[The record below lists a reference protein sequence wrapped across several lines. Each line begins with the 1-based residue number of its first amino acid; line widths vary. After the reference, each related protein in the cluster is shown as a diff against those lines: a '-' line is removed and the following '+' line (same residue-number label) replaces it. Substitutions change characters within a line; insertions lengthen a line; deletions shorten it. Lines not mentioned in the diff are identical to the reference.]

1 MDKYWLYVV
10 LAFALSLLSGFV
22 MMPRI
27 VDFCMKR
34 KLYDMPNERKVHHAA
49 IPRLGGVAFIPSMF
63 TAFIISLY
71 VYGYVTDK
79 MPIGISMWTASF
91 VVSMFM
97 IYIVGVVDDVVGLGP
112 NLKFLVQIVAASLL
126 PICDL
131 YINDLYGFCG
141 INSIPFWIGAPLTVL
156 VIVFIDN
163 AINLIDGIDGLAGGL
178 ALISLAGFLVCF
190 GREHVWTYC
199 VLIAGLMGVLCA
211 YLYFNVWGSVERHHK
226 IFMGDSGSLTLG
238 FVLGFLVVKFA
249 MNSTTVMPYRSDG
262 LLLAYTLL
270 IVPCFDVVRVI
281 IVRLRVGQP
290 LFKADKRHIH
300 HKLLR
305 LGLTQKKSLAVILS
319 LQLLF
324 VAVNTLLNGLVD
336 ITAIVAIDIAAFAAF
351 HYAVD
356 VATRRKKTELSQST
370 ENADGQP

>member
-1 MDKYWLYVV
+1 MDKYWFYVV
-10 LAFALSLLSGFV
+10 LAFALSLLSGFI

-34 KLYDMPNERKVHHAA
+34 KLYDIPNERKVHHAA

-63 TAFIISLY
+63 MAFIISLY
-71 VYGYVTDK
+71 VYGYMSDNL
-79 MPIGISMWTASF
+79 PIGISMWTVSF
-91 VVSMFM
+91 IISMFM
-97 IYIVGVVDDVVGLGP
+97 IFIVGVIDDVIGISAH
-112 NLKFLVQIVAASLL
+112 LKFLVQIVAASLL
-126 PICDL
+126 PICNL

-211 YLYFNVWGSVERHHK
+211 YLYFNIWGRVERHHK

-249 MNSTTVMPYRSDG
+249 MNSTVVMPYRSDG

-290 LFKADKRHIH
+290 LFRADKRHIH

-305 LGLTQKKSLAVILS
+305 LGLTQRAALAVILV
-319 LQLLF
+319 LQLFF
-324 VAVNTLLNGLVD
+324 VALNILLNGLVD
-336 ITAIVAIDIAAFAAF
+336 ITLIVAIDIVAFVAF
-351 HYAVD
+351 HYSVD
-356 VATRRKKTELSQST
+356 AMTKRKGIEMPK
-370 ENADGQP
+370 